1 MCPQRERVSTDG
13 HDVALHYRIGDG
25 PSKVAPVV
33 NVGPGGV
40 AARLGEK
47 LEPGTEVSLRL
58 VLGEGKV
65 ISGHG
70 RVVWS
75 SSDESTGGLSF
86 MGLDEY
92 SRRLLQLWLSN
103 LAQGNVREP

>member
-1 MCPQRERVSTDG
+1 MSPERERVPAEG
-13 HDVALHYRIGDG
+13 HDVALHYRIGTG
-25 PSKVAPVV
+25 PTKVVSVV

-40 AARLGEK
+40 AARLGER
-47 LEPGTEVSLRL
+47 LEPGTEVSLRF

-65 ISGHG
+65 ISGLG
-70 RVVWS
+70 RIVWS
-75 SSDESTGGLSF
+75 SADESTGGLSF

-92 SRRLLQLWLSN
+92 SRRLLQLWLSG